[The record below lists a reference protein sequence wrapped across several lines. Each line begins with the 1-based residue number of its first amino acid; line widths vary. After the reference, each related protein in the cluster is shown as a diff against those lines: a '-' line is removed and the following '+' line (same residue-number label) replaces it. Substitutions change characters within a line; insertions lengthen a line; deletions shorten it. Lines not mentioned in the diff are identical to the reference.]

1 MHLDRLVLASLIAS
15 GCRGEAYDSLPPYEI
30 DSLAASVQAAQV
42 RMHARFAAA
51 RRMEESIARSDLD
64 GAHVEAHLLAELD
77 EPDALPVWRPYI
89 DNIRA
94 AAHQVELATGL
105 GSAARLAA
113 EMGRSCARCH
123 EAIKAHITFPAEPRP
138 SGVPRMRE
146 HQWAAVQM
154 WKGLIGPSDER
165 WLEGAQA
172 LTTVPLNLVA
182 MSVTPT
188 SELDVDDVAR
198 VRLYARRALAAQS
211 QDARA
216 EVFGQLLATCAHCHA
231 TLRDR

>member
-1 MHLDRLVLASLIAS
+1 MHLDRLVLVSLIVS
-15 GCRGEAYDSLPPYEI
+15 GCRGEAYDSRSPYDIE
-30 DSLAASVQAAQV
+30 SLAASVQAAHY

-64 GAHVEAHLLAELD
+64 GAHLEAHLLAELD

-89 DNIRA
+89 ENIRA

-105 GSAARLAA
+105 GPAARLAA

-123 EAIKAHITFPAEPRP
+123 EAIKAHVTFPAEPRP
-138 SGVPRMRE
+138 SGDSKMME

-154 WKGLIGPSDER
+154 WKGLIGPSDDR

-172 LTTVPLNLVA
+172 LTTVPLNMVA

-188 SELDVDDVAR
+188 SDLDVDDVAR
-198 VRLYARRALAAQS
+198 VRLYARRALAAQP
-211 QDARA
+211 QGARA
-216 EVFGQLLATCAHCHA
+216 EVFGQLLETCAHCHA
-231 TLRDR
+231 MLRDR

>member
-105 GSAARLAA
+105 GSAATLAA
-113 EMGRSCARCH
+113 GMGRSCARCH